1 MNNAPGFATLDI
13 STFTLPN
20 EPGWNAPML
29 SLETWSGDALQG
41 GPRAFLKLD
50 EELRE
55 LTAEE
60 AFTLAQ
66 KLMDFGLARS
76 VADGENARKEI
87 AGFISR
93 LSQT

>member
-13 STFTLPN
+13 NTFSLPN
-20 EPGWNAPML
+20 KPGWNAPVL
-29 SLETWSGDALQG
+29 SLETWSGDALKG

-50 EELRE
+50 DELRE

-60 AFTLAQ
+60 AFALAQ
-66 KLMDFGLARS
+66 KLLDFGLTRS
-76 VADGENARKEI
+76 EADGAAARKEI

-93 LSQT
+93 LSRS